1 MDDSKWQ
8 RARLIPISGIGGP
21 DERER
26 RASSAL
32 LAVLGA
38 VREFNRALLR
48 PLGAPAGAV
57 TTYTE
62 VPFQLSDGRKLSPDP
77 PTADGKK
84 LLKR

>member
-62 VPFQLSDGRKLSPDP
+62 VPFQLSDGRKLRV
-77 PTADGKK
+77 DGVVAVQ
-84 LLKR
+84 